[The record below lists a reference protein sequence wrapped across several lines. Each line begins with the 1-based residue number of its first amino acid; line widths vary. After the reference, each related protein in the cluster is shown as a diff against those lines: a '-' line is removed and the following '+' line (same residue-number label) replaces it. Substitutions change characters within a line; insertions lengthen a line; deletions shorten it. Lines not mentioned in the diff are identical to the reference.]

1 MSSEDAPSGA
11 GGDPS
16 PRREIVP
23 VLTQHTPRYTRV
35 RVAEQARPPPQ
46 HLPAAAH
53 GTPSVRDDYFSHLL
67 QQKKLREAELK
78 RLEEKPI

>member
-23 VLTQHTPRYTRV
+23 VLTQLTPRYTRV

-46 HLPAAAH
+46 HLPATVH
-53 GTPSVRDDYFSHLL
+53 GTPGVRDDYTSAIFYSRKNFVK
-67 QQKKLREAELK
+67 QN
-78 RLEEKPI
+78 